1 MKKIS
6 FVLFMVGILVFISC
20 GKKKEEPPAQEV
32 AELKEFMEFV
42 EPDHLTVQHILI
54 SFQGAPRMTGVA
66 RSLEEAEEL
75 AKEILKR
82 AQADEDFDAL
92 VKEYTND
99 QHPGIYKMSNIDV
112 APDEDAG
119 EFSRSR
125 MVKAF
130 GDVCFSLRVG
140 EIGMTEFNAETSPYG
155 WHIIKRL
162 E

>member
-6 FVLFMVGILVFISC
+6 LILFMAGILIFVSC
-20 GKKKEEPPAQEV
+20 GKKEEEPTVQEPV
-32 AELKEFMEFV
+32 EFQ

-54 SFQGAPRMTGVA
+54 SFQGAPRMDGVTRTQEQA
-66 RSLEEAEEL
+66 QEL

-82 AQADEDFDAL
+82 AQGGEDFDAL
-92 VKEYTND
+92 VKEYTDD

-112 APDEDAG
+112 KPDSEGG
-119 EFSRSR
+119 ESSRTR
-125 MVKAF
+125 MVTAF
-130 GDVCFSLRVG
+130 GDVSFSLRVG
-140 EIGMTEFNAETSPYG
+140 EIGMTEFSPEASQYG

>member
-1 MKKIS
+1 MRKIS
-6 FVLFMVGILVFISC
+6 LIVLIAVILIFVSC
-20 GKKKEEPPAQEV
+20 GKKAEEPEAQEPV
-32 AELKEFMEFV
+32 VQEPSEFQ

-54 SFQGAPRMTGVA
+54 SFQGAPRMTGVT
-66 RSLEEAEEL
+66 RTLEEAEEL

-82 AQADEDFDAL
+82 AQAGEDFDAM

-99 QHPGIYKMSNIDV
+99 QHPGIYKMANIDV
-112 APDEDAG
+112 TPDEDAG

-140 EIGMTEFNAETSPYG
+140 EIGMTDYSAETSPYG

-162 E
+162 D